1 MDFMYIHFNQIKK
14 VECIKYK
21 DNQKLVVNRGI
32 HSFRSLSCDR
42 VIASSKAS
50 SAESAIWLQS

>member
-50 SAESAIWLQS
+50 SAESAIW